1 MGILNLTPDSFSDGG
16 LWRDPAAAVDAALRM
31 LAEGADLIDLGAEST
46 RPGSQPVPAPEQI
59 RRLRPVVEALAS
71 AGLCLS
77 IDTTLPEVAEMGLT
91 AGAKVV
97 NDVSALG
104 DPAMAGVVA
113 AAQAGLVLMH
123 MKGTPLTMQ
132 DDPRY
137 ANVAVEVEEWLA
149 NRLAQARALGIES
162 DAIALDPG
170 IGFGKTARHSLE
182 LIAGLERIA
191 ELGRPVLVGI
201 SRKSFL
207 GRPLDLPVEERLEAG
222 LAATSVA
229 VYLGARI
236 VRTHDVTATLRAV
249 RTADALRAARASRA

>member
-1 MGILNLTPDSFSDGG
+1 MKHSH
-16 LWRDPAAAVDAALRM
+16 
-31 LAEGADLIDLGAEST
+31 
-46 RPGSQPVPAPEQI
+46 
-59 RRLRPVVEALAS
+59 RLRPVAIACLALAPEMTFGQTTPPS
-71 AGLCLS
+71 
-77 IDTTLPEVAEMGLT
+77 DTTLPEVAEMGLT

-123 MKGTPLTMQ
+123 MKGTPATMQ